1 MVDSI
6 DSDNGR
12 HRVGAEAAVDA
23 SAVKAEES
31 TDTPT
36 PVPPAAR
43 LEADGVS
50 DALPGP
56 PPPGLA
62 PMRPA
67 ASPFGAASAGHPA
80 AGLFESQWSSAQ
92 PPMSPWQAAPE
103 TPATP
108 AAPAP
113 GAQSPRQAPPAAAP
127 RRVVQPPADG
137 KARDGRPG
145 RAGPDD
151 APQQFSRQDFDDLLR
166 NSAPQPQR
174 PAGPTTRPRTDGGPQ
189 FADTYGRPASS
200 PLQRAGTGM
209 RSELIQARNND
220 ISPLASTGWRHFLNQ
235 CGFKMAAGKKERD
248 HRELISRI
256 RANKP
261 QMYSIAV
268 LTLKGGAGKTTVTS
282 TLGQVFAK
290 YRADAVMAVD
300 ADPASGDLPL
310 RTASHPQ
317 NLSLVDMLAEPNLNQ
332 RDYVARF
339 MSTTDSDLQV
349 LASGWRADSDQVLE
363 PDDIR
368 DVHEIASHYYSLLLW
383 DADVNLHSALVREVL
398 AKSDALVLLVQATP
412 QGSLAAGDALDW
424 LRCNGFDG
432 LLARTVLLVNQSK
445 RKTHIDLKALIAL
458 LRREQIKIHR
468 IPFDEHLDEGLAVDL
483 DKLAKPTRRAF
494 EELAAILAD
503 DFITP
508 RSPVREPAAS

>member
-1 MVDSI
+1 MVDENT
-6 DSDNGR
+6 DSGR
-12 HRVGAEAAVDA
+12 HRVGTEAAVDA
-23 SAVKAEES
+23 SAVEAEEA
-31 TDTPT
+31 TETLTPGA
-36 PVPPAAR
+36 PAAPV
-43 LEADGVS
+43 EFDGAT

-67 ASPFGAASAGHPA
+67 ASPFGGSGGRPAGAPP
-80 AGLFESQWSSAQ
+80 ESQWANAQ
-92 PPMSPWQAAPE
+92 PPMSRWQAPAETPAPAPPPQRQAAP
-103 TPATP
+103 P
-108 AAPAP
+108 
-113 GAQSPRQAPPAAAP
+113 AAP
-127 RRVVQPPADG
+127 RRVVQPPVDG
-137 KARDGRPG
+137 KPRDGQSG
-145 RAGPDD
+145 RAVPDD
-151 APQQFSRQDFDDLLR
+151 ATQQYSRPEFDKMLR
-166 NSAPQPQR
+166 NTPPPQQR
-174 PAGPTTRPRTDGGPQ
+174 PAGPATRPRTDGGPQ
-189 FADTYGRPASS
+189 IGDAYGRPASS

-209 RSELIQARNND
+209 RSELFASRGAD
-220 ISPLASTGWRHFLNQ
+220 VSPLASVGWRKFLNQ
-235 CGFKMAAGKKERD
+235 CGFKLAPGNKERS
-248 HRELISRI
+248 HRELVHRI
-256 RANKP
+256 RASKP
-261 QMYSIAV
+261 EMYSIAV

-290 YRADAVMAVD
+290 YRADSVMAVD

-310 RTASHPQ
+310 RTAPHPE
-317 NLSLVDMLAEPNLNQ
+317 NLSLVDMLQEQNLNQ
-332 RDYVARF
+332 RDFVARF

-383 DADVNLHSALVREVL
+383 DADVNLHSPLVREVL
-398 AKSDALVLLVQATP
+398 AKSNALVLLVQATP

-468 IPFDEHLDEGLAVDL
+468 VPFDEHLDEGLAVDL
-483 DKLAKPTRRAF
+483 DKLAKPTLRAF
-494 EELAAILAD
+494 EELAAMLAD
-503 DFITP
+503 DFIVP
-508 RSPVREPAAS
+508 RSPVHEPAAS

>member
-1 MVDSI
+1 MVDDNT
-6 DSDNGR
+6 DSGR
-12 HRVGAEAAVDA
+12 HRFGAEAAVDA
-23 SAVKAEES
+23 SAVEAEEATES
-31 TDTPT
+31 LTPGAFPA
-36 PVPPAAR
+36 PV
-43 LEADGVS
+43 ESDGAT

-62 PMRPA
+62 PMSPA
-67 ASPFGAASAGHPA
+67 ASPFGATAGRPA
-80 AGLFESQWSSAQ
+80 AGRPADGRSAESQWGSAQ
-92 PPMSPWQAAPE
+92 PPISRWQAPAE
-103 TPATP
+103 TPAP
-108 AAPAP
+108 PAP
-113 GAQSPRQAPPAAAP
+113 PQRQVPPAAAP
-127 RRVVQPPADG
+127 RRVVQPPAEG
-137 KARDGRPG
+137 KARDGQPG
-145 RAGPDD
+145 RAVPED
-151 APQQFSRQDFDDLLR
+151 ATQQFSRQEFDKMLR
-166 NSAPQPQR
+166 NSGQPQR
-174 PAGPTTRPRTDGGPQ
+174 PAGPTTRPRPDGGPQ
-189 FADTYGRPASS
+189 IGDTYGRPASS

-209 RSELIQARNND
+209 RSELFAARGGD
-220 ISPLASTGWRHFLNQ
+220 VSPLASVGWRKFLNQ
-235 CGFKMAAGKKERD
+235 CGLKLAPGNKERS
-248 HRELISRI
+248 HRELVHRI
-256 RANKP
+256 RASKP
-261 QMYSIAV
+261 EMYSIAV

-317 NLSLVDMLAEPNLNQ
+317 NLSLVDMLAEQNLNQ

-383 DADVNLHSALVREVL
+383 DADVNLHSSLVREVL
-398 AKSDALVLLVQATP
+398 AKSNALVLLVQATP

-468 IPFDEHLDEGLAVDL
+468 VPFDEHLDEGMAVDL

-494 EELAAILAD
+494 EELAAMLAD

-508 RSPVREPAAS
+508 RSPVHEPAAS